1 MVYGNIKITLP
12 ACQLNSPAAGDQRD
26 WLGKFVGFSVCV
38 GGQLSLSI
46 LLSVSSI
53 GFIWFSSNY
62 EEELIKD

>member
-26 WLGKFVGFSVCV
+26 WLGKFVV
-38 GGQLSLSI
+38 
-46 LLSVSSI
+46 SVSPI
-53 GFIWFSSNY
+53 GFICFTSNY